1 MLDLLCNFVKTEKA
15 EYETHFFFCFF
26 SPCRSVGGIRASLY
40 NAVTLEDTKALADY
54 MKEFLKDHQ

>member
-15 EYETHFFFCFF
+15 EYETHFFFF